1 MVKGIQPSMAHITE
15 LNQADFDLD
24 LYLSWLQNIQDNR
37 YIEAVRKDYSKF
49 DLEKYLE
56 SRVNNPEVKFW
67 GIFLESNKFIGTI
80 KLEPINWKSQTAWLG
95 MMIGD
100 SSERGKGYGSQAL
113 NLVLD
118 YAENVL
124 LLKDIFLGVHKN
136 NIPAISIYKKSAFE
150 IYIVN
155 KSQITM
161 RRKLKLLSD
170 LE

>member
-1 MVKGIQPSMAHITE
+1 MIKGIQPSMVHIIE
-15 LNQADFDLD
+15 LNQADYDLD
-24 LYLSWLQNIQDNR
+24 LYLSWLQNVQDNR

-49 DLEKYLE
+49 DLQKYLE

-80 KLEPINWKSQTAWLG
+80 KLEPINWKNQTAWLG

-100 SSERGKGYGSQAL
+100 SSERGKGYGYQAL

-124 LLKDIFLGVHKN
+124 LLNDIFLGVHKN
-136 NIPAISIYKKSAFE
+136 NIPAMSIYKKSGFKT
-150 IYIVN
+150 YTVN
-155 KSQITM
+155 DSHITM
-161 RRKLKLLSD
+161 KRKLKLLSD

>member
-1 MVKGIQPSMAHITE
+1 MIKGIQPSMVHIIE

-24 LYLSWLQNIQDNR
+24 LYLSWLQNVQDNQ

-49 DLEKYLE
+49 DLQKYLE

-80 KLEPINWKSQTAWLG
+80 KLEPINWKNQTAWLG

-136 NIPAISIYKKSAFE
+136 NTPAISIYKKSGFK
-150 IYIVN
+150 IYTVN
-155 KSQITM
+155 NSQITM
-161 RRKLKLLSD
+161 KRKLKLLSD